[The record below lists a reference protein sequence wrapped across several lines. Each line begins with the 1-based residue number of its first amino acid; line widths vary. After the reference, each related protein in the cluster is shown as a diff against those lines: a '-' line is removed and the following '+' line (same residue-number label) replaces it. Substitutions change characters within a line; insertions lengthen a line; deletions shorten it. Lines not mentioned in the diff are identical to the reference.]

1 MIIHIYK
8 QDLQRKF
15 QNSDGIYYHGLY
27 SCYIKYRSIA
37 LIEEHSSN
45 LCLIHAIACV
55 NKPKMFL
62 NTLVDFNAEQCISEQ
77 V

>member
-1 MIIHIYK
+1 MEE
-8 QDLQRKF
+8 
-15 QNSDGIYYHGLY
+15 Y
-27 SCYIKYRSIA
+27 S
-37 LIEEHSSN
+37 SSS
-45 LCLIHAIACV
+45 CQTRAIACV